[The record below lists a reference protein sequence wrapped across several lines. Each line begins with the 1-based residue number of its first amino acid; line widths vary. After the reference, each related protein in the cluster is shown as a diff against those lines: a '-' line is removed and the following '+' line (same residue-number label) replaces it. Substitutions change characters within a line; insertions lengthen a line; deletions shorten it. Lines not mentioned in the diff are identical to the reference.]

1 MLLAWTPFMFSKN
14 GFPRDDNA
22 KPYIPGNLIKDAIA
36 NALIFYYIKKDKQ
49 IENKVKKYLMGE
61 KVNLKEISQE
71 IKNIV
76 FSKYPYMDN
85 LEVPDI
91 IYLDPEKISIEVI
104 DIYDVKKGYSID
116 DFKAEVF
123 QGSLDINISSPYLSK
138 IKAAAHS
145 FVEALINIEKKLLN
159 EHLLIEKFYNPLSN
173 EIKKWEIPLRIGM
186 WSEDKRRAK
195 LLFFWRIKEVR
206 EKLIKHLN
214 YDILPSKILFLPSK
228 MCTLG
233 WSEYK

>member
-1 MLLAWTPFMFSKN
+1 MLLTWTPLLFNKN
-14 GFPRDDNA
+14 GFPRDKA
-22 KPYIPGNLIKDAIA
+22 GKPYIPASLIKDAIA
-36 NALIFYYIKKDKQ
+36 NALVFYYIKKDRE
-49 IENKVKKYLMGE
+49 IENKVRKYLMGE

-71 IKNIV
+71 IKSIV

-85 LEVPDI
+85 LELPEI
-91 IYLDPEKISIEVI
+91 IYLDEEKISIELI
-104 DIYDVKKGYSID
+104 EIYDVKKGYSTD

-123 QGSLDINISSPYLSK
+123 QGSLNIKISSPYLPK
-138 IKAAAHS
+138 IKAATHS

-159 EHLLIEKFYNPLSN
+159 EHILIEKFYNPLSN

-186 WSEDKRRAK
+186 WTEDKRRAK

-206 EKLIKHLN
+206 EKLLKHLN

-228 MCTLG
+228 ICTLG
-233 WSEYK
+233 WSECK